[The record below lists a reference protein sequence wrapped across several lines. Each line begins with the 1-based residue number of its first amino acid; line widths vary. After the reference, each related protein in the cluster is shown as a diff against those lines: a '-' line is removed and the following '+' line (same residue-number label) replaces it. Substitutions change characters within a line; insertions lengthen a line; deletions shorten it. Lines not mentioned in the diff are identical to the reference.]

1 MGDTLGMTST
11 VVILG
16 WISGIVA
23 VQENVLV
30 LGTKVS

>member
-1 MGDTLGMTST
+1 MGDTFGITST

-16 WISGIVA
+16 WISGVVA

-30 LGTKVS
+30 LRK

>member
-1 MGDTLGMTST
+1 MGDTLGIIST

-16 WISGIVA
+16 WISGVVA

-30 LGTKVS
+30 LRK